1 MINRLVFDDHSRK
14 GEFMM
19 PCKMKST
26 KETGCWENGL
36 RGITS
41 QRSRLRVSTTATT
54 WKATTRRLWI
64 RNCGTLCRRSSKSGR
79 RGSARQD
86 PHLGSARIR
95 SMEKIICGRCGGLMS
110 RNTHTGYNGE
120 KHKVWICKDRLKGR
134 RGNGCRGRI
143 VREDEVLEVMNT
155 GSTADNLQNTVIK
168 ILDDGIEV
176 CAEM

>member
-1 MINRLVFDDHSRK
+1 MD
-14 GEFMM
+14 
-19 PCKMKST
+19 
-26 KETGCWENGL
+26 KELWDAVQAKLKE
-36 RGITS
+36 RE
-41 QRSRLRVSTTATT
+41 A
-54 WKATTRRLWI
+54 WI
-64 RNCGTLCRRSSKSGR
+64 RKAGPTSGKR
-79 RGSARQD
+79 AHPLYG
-86 PHLGSARIR
+86 
-95 SMEKIICGRCGGLMS
+95 KIICGRCGGLMS

>member
-1 MINRLVFDDHSRK
+1 MTVRLLRDAAPIQILFEHNCAAVGNADPPCLLPLAGNNQDRFGFI
-14 GEFMM
+14 GEDISN
-19 PCKMKST
+19 CKELWDAVQAKL
-26 KETGCWENGL
+26 KERE
-36 RGITS
+36 
-41 QRSRLRVSTTATT
+41 A
-54 WKATTRRLWI
+54 WI
-64 RNCGTLCRRSSKSGR
+64 RKAGPTSGKR
-79 RGSARQD
+79 AHPLYG
-86 PHLGSARIR
+86 
-95 SMEKIICGRCGGLMS
+95 KIICGRCGGLMS